1 MQSKRFSIFDGVS
14 EELVEKIKQATTTR
28 TYSKGEV
35 IYDRGEPAENLF
47 FMISGQ
53 ANVMVQTEEEL
64 AVTMGQYKPGYYFGW
79 SALQPGQR
87 YQHRA
92 MCIMECEVEYI
103 SSETLR
109 SIMDSEPA
117 LSYPLMRNILAMHKD
132 RLDLRT
138 DQLIKALIS
147 HPDLTKL

>member
-14 EELVEKIKQATTTR
+14 RELVEKIRQATTTR

-35 IYDRGEPAENLF
+35 IYDKGEPADNLY

-53 ANVMVQTEEEL
+53 ANVMIKAGEEL
-64 AVTMGQYKPGYYFGW
+64 TVTMGKYKPGYYFGW
-79 SALQPGQR
+79 SAFQPGQL

-92 MCIMECEVEYI
+92 LCIMDCEVEYI
-103 SSETLR
+103 SGETFW
-109 SIMDSEPA
+109 SILDSEPVLA
-117 LSYPLMRNILAMHKD
+117 YPLVRNILTMHKD

-147 HPDLTKL
+147 HPDLDGM

>member
-14 EELVEKIKQATTTR
+14 RDLVEKIREATTFR
-28 TYSKGEV
+28 SYSRGEV
-35 IYDRGEPAENLF
+35 IYDKGEPAENLY

-53 ANVMVQTEEEL
+53 ANVMIKAGEEL
-64 AVTMGQYKPGYYFGW
+64 TVTMGKYKPGYYFGW
-79 SALQPGQR
+79 SAFQPDHL

-92 MCIMECEVEYI
+92 LCIMDCEVEYI
-103 SSETLR
+103 SGETLR

-117 LSYPLMRNILAMHKD
+117 LSYPLLRNILAMHKD

-138 DQLIKALIS
+138 DQLIQALIS
-147 HPDLTKL
+147 HPDLDGI